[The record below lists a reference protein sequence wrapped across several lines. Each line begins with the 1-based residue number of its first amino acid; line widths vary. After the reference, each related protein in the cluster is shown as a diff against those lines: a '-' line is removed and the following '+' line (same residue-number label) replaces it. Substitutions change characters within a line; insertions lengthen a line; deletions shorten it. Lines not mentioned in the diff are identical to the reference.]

1 MAKNIMPLLVF
12 QSITRLLIRKIIV
25 IACLCALLV
34 SGLHTYLL
42 YHHSKEHL
50 SETMATIGKV
60 YIPLLSTQVWYVE
73 TDRVNQIMSGMIADN
88 HHLAYARLTLPNGQ
102 QIEAGQL
109 ADAGRQSPWHFTLH
123 QPNKDSVVIGHLQV
137 YPSTKVLYQMLLY
150 NVLTSLIGY
159 LLLTLLICYI
169 VHWVLHRH
177 LQRPLKE
184 IAQFARTLDVSKP
197 LTPLQISERHNVFP
211 NEIDVV
217 VEGFGTLQA
226 ALSQHINQLDD
237 LVKARTEQLEEAL
250 ASIKQ
255 LYITDPLTGCYNRNY
270 LNNQLELIAS
280 NTAQQPISVIFCD
293 IDWFKHINDHY
304 GHKKG
309 DEVLAIVGLTLR
321 TGLRTESDWVARYG
335 GEEFLI
341 VLPQTGLHEA
351 VEIAERLRRSI
362 AALVFQLG
370 GQAAS
375 ISASFGVAQQRDAE
389 LGSQLCERADQLLY
403 QAKDAGR
410 NCVRSALD
418 TGWRI

>member
-1 MAKNIMPLLVF
+1 MRLIAF
-12 QSITRLLIRKIIV
+12 QSITRLLIRKIV
-25 IACLCALLV
+25 AIACLCALLI
-34 SGLHTYLL
+34 SCIHTYLL
-42 YHHSKEHL
+42 YEHSKEHL
-50 SETMATIGKV
+50 HETMATIGKV
-60 YIPLLSTQVWYVE
+60 YIPQLATAVWDIEPDNV
-73 TDRVNQIMSGMIADN
+73 DQIIHGMIENN
-88 HHLAYARLTLPNGQ
+88 HHLAYARLTLRTGHQ
-102 QIEAGQL
+102 FEAGQL
-109 ADAGRQSPWHFTLH
+109 ADTGQQTPWDFTVY
-123 QPNKDSVVIGHLQV
+123 QPHTESNAIGQLRV
-137 YPSTKVLYQMLLY
+137 YPSVKAFYLLLLY
-150 NVLTSLIGY
+150 NLVPSLIGY
-159 LLLTLLICYI
+159 ILLTLLICQTLR
-169 VHWVLHRH
+169 WVLRQH

-197 LTPLQISERHNVFP
+197 LTPLQISNRRNQFP

-217 VEGFGTLQA
+217 VEGFDTLQA

-237 LVKARTEQLEEAL
+237 LVQARTEQLEQAL

-280 NTAQQPISVIFCD
+280 NTAQQPIAVIFCD
-293 IDWFKHINDHY
+293 IDWFKHINDSY

-309 DEVLAIVGLTLR
+309 DEVLAIVGFTLR
-321 TGLRTESDWVARYG
+321 SGLRTESDWVARYG

-341 VLPQTGLHEA
+341 VLPQTELHEA

-389 LGSQLCERADQLLY
+389 SASQLCERADQLLY